1 MQSEVVPVKKQEVA
15 TQETTRPGRVYLP
28 NVDIAETAD
37 ALWLWADVPG
47 VDEKSIDVRLENGVL
62 TVEGRVSVGEYANL
76 RPLYTE
82 YNVGHWQRSFRV
94 GEAID
99 LDRIRAK
106 VTDGVLEIELPKAAA
121 ARARRIEV
129 RAS

>member
-1 MQSEVVPVKKQEVA
+1 MQHEVVPGKKQEVA
-15 TQETTRPGRVYLP
+15 AQEATRPGRSYVP
-28 NVDIAETAD
+28 SVDIAETAD

-47 VDEKSIDVRLENGVL
+47 ADEKSVEVRLENGVL
-62 TVEGRVSVGEYANL
+62 SVEAVVAVGEYAEL

-82 YNVGHWQRSFRV
+82 YNVGNWQRSFRV

-99 LDRIRAK
+99 LDRIRAR